1 MARLHFSTALPD
13 PALAFAR
20 FEFAAGEFS
29 SIEADDDEV
38 TLERT

>member
-20 FEFAAGEFS
+20 FEFAAGALPA
-29 SIEADDDEV
+29 IESDDDEV